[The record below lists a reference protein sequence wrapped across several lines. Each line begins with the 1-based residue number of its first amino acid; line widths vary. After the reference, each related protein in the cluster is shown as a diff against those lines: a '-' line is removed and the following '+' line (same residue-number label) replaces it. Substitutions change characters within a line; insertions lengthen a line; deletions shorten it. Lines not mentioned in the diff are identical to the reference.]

1 MKDNIKSEVI
11 ELIADRNNFYQ
22 FINFIEKYLEIV
34 EIPKEEKSNILV
46 AAEEIIINIIYYA
59 YAKEKGTIEINLWYD
74 ENSIYLNFTDY
85 GKPFNPLELQETDV
99 SLPIDERGDGGYG
112 ILIVKKIMDS
122 VNYEYRNGKNSITL
136 IKYINK

>member
-1 MKDNIKSEVI
+1 MKENIKAEGI
-11 ELIADRNNFYQ
+11 EIIADRENFYQ
-22 FINFIEKYLEIV
+22 FIFFIENYLAKIEIT
-34 EIPKEEKSNILV
+34 KEVKSNILL

-59 YAKEKGTIEINLWYD
+59 YEKEKGTIAINLWHD

-112 ILIVKKIMDS
+112 ILIVKKIMNS